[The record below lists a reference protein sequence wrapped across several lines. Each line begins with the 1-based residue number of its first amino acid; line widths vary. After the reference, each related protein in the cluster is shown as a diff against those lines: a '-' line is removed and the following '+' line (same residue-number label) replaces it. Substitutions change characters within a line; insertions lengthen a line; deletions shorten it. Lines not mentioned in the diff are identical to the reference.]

1 MGKEV
6 RIVDGCNYD
15 EILKSVNRVM
25 KDMDDMIMKLRIER
39 AALVAQKTALDAMKE
54 LIDTLKIEEE

>member
-1 MGKEV
+1 M
-6 RIVDGCNYD
+6 DGCNYD

-39 AALVAQKTALDAMKE
+39 AALVAQKTALDAVKE
-54 LIDTLKIEEE
+54 LIDTLKIEKE